1 MILLYEILAEQISV
15 LSYSREIFRLPI
27 LSVWNVLTLKIISV
41 EYYALSVKQIK
52 LNGVFMKK
60 LVVLI
65 VLASILLVSCGFG
78 IFGTNIPVGTFTY
91 GSGMVSRELV
101 LKEGSFEYTTYNQDG
116 SIIAWHKG
124 TFSAL
129 EDLGNNTAQAYL
141 DTYESSITTFM
152 VHNPEV
158 PQLKLRYSSPT
169 MFFDLDVNGNGIF
182 EERLTDIS
190 TFVEN

>member
-1 MILLYEILAEQISV
+1 
-15 LSYSREIFRLPI
+15 
-27 LSVWNVLTLKIISV
+27 
-41 EYYALSVKQIK
+41 
-52 LNGVFMKK
+52 MKK

-65 VLASILLVSCGFG
+65 LLASILLVSCGFG

-91 GSGMVSRELV
+91 GSGGGVSQELI

-116 SIIAWHKG
+116 SVIAWHKG

-129 EDLGNNTAQAYL
+129 EDLGDNTAQAYL

-152 VHNPEV
+152 VHNKDV
-158 PQLKLRYSSPT
+158 PQLKLRYISPT

-182 EERLTDIS
+182 NERLTDIS